1 VAHEGVDDF
10 PYQAIVGL
18 VAIADEC
25 WNEIDGACARTGVDP
40 LRLPFDRFL
49 RLVYAWV
56 MERIQYDPNTRTDI
70 DELLFG
76 VESPLNRVTPDSVAP
91 EVVDEEMALFRAAS
105 ATLQSDVKRG

>member
-1 VAHEGVDDF
+1 
-10 PYQAIVGL
+10 
-18 VAIADEC
+18 
-25 WNEIDGACARTGVDP
+25 
-40 LRLPFDRFL
+40 
-49 RLVYAWV
+49 